1 MSAEPGNCRD
11 CPNAPPLTRI
21 FFKSHKWWQRVHFVC
36 LQCEPNWLEEA
47 IEERD
52 KESDSDE
59 EEWCIDCGQH
69 AEDGCLADC
78 SLRKEREEE
87 EEEENKK
94 KEEDKKEESAS
105 G

>member
-1 MSAEPGNCRD
+1 
-11 CPNAPPLTRI
+11 
-21 FFKSHKWWQRVHFVC
+21 VHFIC
-36 LQCEPNWLEEA
+36 LKCEPNWLEEA

-52 KESDSDE
+52 RESDSDE

-94 KEEDKKEESAS
+94 KEEDKKEESAPGS
-105 G
+105 FTN